1 MSARLT
7 ILSPE
12 VSSDFGSAVR
22 FVVVVVVVGDL
33 LSFECLFLS
42 GGVVCEALLCVL
54 VAAGFMR
61 EFSSLPT
68 CLSILFPLCF
78 FPCLLFI

>member
-7 ILSPE
+7 ILK
-12 VSSDFGSAVR
+12 VSSGFGSAAS
-22 FVVVVVVVGDL
+22 FVVVGDL

-42 GGVVCEALLCVL
+42 GGGVCEALLCVL
-54 VAAGFMR
+54 VAAGFVR
-61 EFSSLPT
+61 EFSSLPS

-78 FPCLLFI
+78 FPCLLFF